1 MKSPIYAIK
10 TALARRIDRFMLKHF
25 GVNGWIYH
33 VKNNIPVSAWYEK
46 IIRKEQLRRQNAIKR
61 TVDVLFLCM
70 FATAMIAFGYVIG
83 TKTVHS
89 EPFKAP
95 VTTECAVTV
104 ESTNDAIKYGPT
116 LPQRRPQGFK
126 RTVVAYNSAA
136 NQTDATPCLSADGSN
151 ICQLYIDGENVCAAN
166 FVKLGTLL
174 EVEGLGTC
182 VVHDRMN
189 ARFPNSVD
197 WFMGDDIGAAIQFGK
212 QTLNVYA
219 K

>member
-1 MKSPIYAIK
+1 MKSTIYAIK

-25 GVNGWIYH
+25 GVNGWIFH

-46 IIRKEQLRRQNAIKR
+46 IIRKEQLRRQNTLKTIQN
-61 TVDVLFLCM
+61 TVFLCV
-70 FATAMIAFGYVIG
+70 FAAAMIAFGYVMG
-83 TKTVHS
+83 TKTAKC

-95 VTTECAVTV
+95 VTTESAVTV
-104 ESTNDAIKYGPT
+104 ESTDPAVQYGPA
-116 LPQRRPQGFK
+116 LPQQQPRGFK
-126 RTVVAYNSAA
+126 RTVVAYNSTA
-136 NQTDATPCLSADGSN
+136 NQTDSTPCLSADGSN

-197 WFMGDDIGAAIQFGK
+197 WFMGDDVAGAIRFGK
-212 QTLNVYA
+212 RTLNVYER
-219 K
+219 